1 MIRSNLLL
9 VVLLWSANVLGQYRD
24 AGLWT
29 SFSMQGNVNKRLSL
43 SVSPEL
49 RLNENI
55 TEISRSF
62 IDYGAQYKLHKY
74 LFVSATWRGGLANT
88 GEYFE
93 TRRRLQLGLGTR
105 HKTDFFTVSFQS
117 RGQLSFNPNSA
128 ETDIDFTTTWRNKIA
143 VKYTAV
149 KKTDFSTSF
158 ELFHRQGRVQNLELT
173 DWRWTASVERKIN
186 KRNFL
191 EIGYLIQKNMVKSPQ
206 EIDYVILLS
215 YTMEID
221 LKRKKKDENQNNP
234 SSGAE

>member
-9 VVLLWSANVLGQYRD
+9 LCLIWSAYGFGQFKD

-29 SFSMQGNVNKRLSL
+29 SFSLKGDINKKLSFGIT
-43 SVSPEL
+43 PEL

-55 TEISRSF
+55 SQVARAF
-62 IDYGAQYKLHKY
+62 VDYGAQYKLHKY
-74 LFVSATWRGGLANT
+74 LFATATWRGGQANT

-105 HKTDFFTVSFQS
+105 HKTDLFAFSFQS
-117 RGQLSFNPNSA
+117 RWQLSSNPNRA

-158 ELFHRQGRVQNLELT
+158 ELFHREGRVSTLELT

-186 KRNFL
+186 KRNFI
-191 EIGYLIQKNMVKSPQ
+191 EIGYLIQKNIVESPQ
-206 EIDYVILLS
+206 EIDYVVLLS
-215 YTMEID
+215 YTVELD
-221 LKRKKKDENQNNP
+221 LKKKKKGNSEDKP
-234 SSGAE
+234 SPVSE